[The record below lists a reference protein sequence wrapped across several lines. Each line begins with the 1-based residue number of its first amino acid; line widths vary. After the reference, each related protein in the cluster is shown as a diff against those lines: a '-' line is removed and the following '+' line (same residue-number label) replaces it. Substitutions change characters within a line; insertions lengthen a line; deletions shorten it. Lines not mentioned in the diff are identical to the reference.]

1 MMRSRHGVV
10 LSEEQK
16 IMRLYVGDEVYRSWS
31 ETAIDMLRNS
41 GLLKDD

>member
-1 MMRSRHGVV
+1 MMRSRHDIV

-16 IMRLYVGDEVYRSWS
+16 IMRLYVGDEVYQSWS
-31 ETAIDMLRNS
+31 ETAIDMLQNS

>member
-1 MMRSRHGVV
+1 MMRSRHDVV

-16 IMRLYVGDEVYRSWS
+16 IMRLYVEDEVYWSWS
-31 ETAIDMLRNS
+31 ETIDMLQNS